1 MTTPM
6 RIDANG
12 ISFVCRLDG
21 PEGAPWLTFS
31 NSLNTNFSL
40 WDGEVARLA
49 DRYRILRY
57 NARGHDGTSS
67 PPGPWDLEDLAGDIV
82 ALWDALGVSKSHF
95 VGLSIGGMT
104 GQALALGWPER
115 IGAFVL
121 ADTRADFTG
130 EFAAFVPK
138 LIARVAAEGLGPL
151 VEEMPSRW
159 FTPEVMAARPGLV
172 EQARR
177 LIASN
182 TVEGYV
188 SCAGAMTRLN
198 YLDRLHEIA
207 LPSLLICG
215 AQDIGT
221 PAAGMREM
229 ARRIP
234 GARYVEIDP
243 AGHLSN
249 IENPAAFDAALE
261 GFLDGHRGLAAT

>member
-1 MTTPM
+1 M
-6 RIDANG
+6 RIEANG
-12 ISFVCRLDG
+12 ISFVCRVDG
-21 PEGAPWLTFS
+21 PKGAPWLTFS
-31 NSLNTNFSL
+31 NSLNTNLSL

-57 NARGHDGTSS
+57 NTRGHDGSEA
-67 PPGPWDLEDLAGDIV
+67 PPGPWDLHDLASDIV
-82 ALWDALGVSKSHF
+82 ALWDNLGVHRSHF

-121 ADTRADFTG
+121 ADTRADFVG
-130 EFAAFVPK
+130 EFAAFVK
-138 LIARVAAEGLGPL
+138 HLIARVEAEGLGPL
-151 VEEMPSRW
+151 IEEMPSRW
-159 FTPEVMAARPGLV
+159 FTPEVMASRPDLV
-172 EQARR
+172 AHARR

-182 TVEGYV
+182 TVAGYV

-198 YLDRLHEIA
+198 FIDRLAEIN
-207 LPSLLICG
+207 LPTLLICG

-221 PAAGMREM
+221 PPSGMREM
-229 ARRIP
+229 TRHIR

-249 IENPAAFDAALE
+249 VENPEVFNAVLAE
-261 GFLDGHRGLAAT
+261 FLDAQPR